1 MKECFICKDYPN
13 KEDCPHSWSC
23 DKCYN
28 SCDYCNHYEILDYQA
43 EEVENIFGEYEE
55 KFIPVE
61 YCNYHHD
68 FIENLER

>member
-13 KEDCPHSWSC
+13 KKDCPYSW
-23 DKCYN
+23 
-28 SCDYCNHYEILDYQA
+28 SCDYCNHYEIIDYEA
-43 EEVENIFGEYEE
+43 KEVQDIFGEYEE

-61 YCNYHHD
+61 YCNYHND